1 MQQNFET
8 VIGLEVHVELNTA
21 TKIFCGCPTAFGAP
35 PNSLCCPICAGLPGG
50 MPTLNRGAVEKAI
63 LAGLALHCE
72 ISELCLMDRKQYF
85 YPDLPKAYQI
95 SQDRDPVCKN
105 GYLDL
110 RMGET
115 VRRIGITR
123 IHLEEDAGKLIHTEA
138 GTLVDY
144 NRSGVPLIE
153 IVTEPDLRSGAE
165 AAEFL
170 RELRRV
176 LLACG
181 VSTCKMQEG
190 AMRCDVNL
198 SIRPV
203 GADGYGE
210 RTEIKNLNSFSFVE
224 KAIALEAQRQT
235 VELGETGVV
244 RRRTVRYLPRQGK
257 TEPMREKVTAAE
269 YRFFPDPDLRPF
281 RISPET
287 VERIRAM
294 LPELPAQK
302 RERLQREY
310 GIARSAAEVLVARD
324 GLAEYFEETAK
335 DCAYPVVVSN
345 LLINELLALAGEDES
360 FSAEV
365 RPCRLRELA
374 EMAGNGEVNRAVAK
388 KLLLRLTEAD
398 FSPRAVAT
406 QEALLQISDPAL
418 IREWIALVIEEDPGS
433 AADYRG
439 GKKNAFRALQGR
451 LMKKS
456 GGRIDPALA
465 ERMLLAALEEK
476 GDAVCTNTLQN

>member
-1 MQQNFET
+1 MQEGFET

-21 TKIFCGCPTAFGAP
+21 TKIFCACPTVFGAP
-35 PNSLCCPICAGLPGG
+35 PNTLCCPVCAGLPGG
-50 MPTLNRGAVEKAI
+50 LPSLNRAAVEKAI

-72 ISELCLMDRKQYF
+72 ISERCLMDRKQYF

-110 RMGET
+110 QMGE
-115 VRRIGITR
+115 VSRRIGITR

-153 IVTEPDLRSGAE
+153 IVTEPDLRDGAE

-190 AMRCDVNL
+190 ALRCDVNL
-198 SIRPV
+198 SIRPTGV
-203 GADGYGE
+203 AWLGE
-210 RTEIKNLNSFSFVE
+210 RTEIKNLNSFTFVE
-224 KAIALEAQRQT
+224 KAISLETQRQ
-235 VELGETGVV
+235 LGELAETGAV
-244 RRRTVRYLPRQGK
+244 RRRTVRYLPRQGR
-257 TEPMREKVTAAE
+257 TEPMRKKVTAAE

-287 VERIRAM
+287 VERIRAE

-302 RERLQREY
+302 RERLKRDY
-310 GIARSAAEVLVARD
+310 GLSRSVAEVLVSRD

-335 DCAYPVVVSN
+335 FCAHPVVVAN
-345 LLINELLALAGEDES
+345 LTINELLALAGEEET
-360 FSAEV
+360 FSTKV
-365 RPCRLRELA
+365 RSCRLRELA

-388 KLLLRLTEAD
+388 RLLHRLTESD

-406 QEALLQISDPAL
+406 EEALLQISDPVQIGAWIASV
-418 IREWIALVIEEDPGS
+418 IREDPRS
-433 AADYRG
+433 VSDYQNGR
-439 GKKNAFRALQGR
+439 KNAFRALQGK
-451 LMKKS
+451 LMKMS
-456 GGRIDPALA
+456 GGRVEPALA
-465 ERMLLAALEEK
+465 ERMLLEALEKK
-476 GDAVCTNTLQN
+476 GGTECTNMLPN